1 MKVTIKEIAKRS
13 GVSRSTV
20 SRVISNHPNVDEE
33 TRQKVK
39 KVMEELNYRPSRLAQ
54 GLVKGKINVVGLII
68 GDIRNPFYS
77 ELTRAIED
85 ILNAEGYMVVLC
97 DSDYNPQKEELYLRT
112 AEELGFA
119 GVIMT
124 SAMETKELLQTLQSL
139 SCPVV
144 LLNRY
149 LRAFETDVVSFDNY
163 NGGYIAAEHLIKL
176 GHRRIAILAG
186 PNNST
191 SSKDRLRGYSDALRD
206 YGLEYKEGEVTY
218 GDLRWATG
226 YEFGLHLLR
235 RQERP
240 TAVFA
245 GNDLMALGIIQAYLD
260 NGLKVPDDL
269 SVVGFDDI
277 PAAYMGAV
285 KLTTVRQPQYE
296 MGVEAAK
303 LMLERI
309 KGIPHAPKRII
320 FDAKL
325 VIRESTKPII

>member
-1 MKVTIKEIAKRS
+1 
-13 GVSRSTV
+13 
-20 SRVISNHPNVDEE
+20 
-33 TRQKVK
+33 
-39 KVMEELNYRPSRLAQ
+39 MEELNYRPNRLAQ
-54 GLVKGKINVVGLII
+54 GLVKGRINIVGLII

-85 ILNAEGYMVVLC
+85 ILNREGYMVVLC
-97 DSDYNPQKEELYLRT
+97 DSDYDPKKEELYLQT
-112 AEELGFA
+112 AGELGFS

-124 SAMETKELLQTLQSL
+124 SAMETKELLQILENL

-149 LRAFETDVVSFDNY
+149 LRTFEADVVSFDNY

-176 GHRRIAILAG
+176 GHRKITILAG
-186 PNNST
+186 PSNST

-206 YGLEYKEGEVTY
+206 YGLEYKEEEVTY
-218 GDLRWATG
+218 GDLRWTTG
-226 YEFGLHLLR
+226 YEFGLELLR
-235 RQERP
+235 RTERP

-260 NGLKVPDDL
+260 NGLKVPEDL

-277 PAAYMGAV
+277 PAACMGAV
-285 KLTTVRQPQYE
+285 KLTTIRQPQYE

-303 LMLERI
+303 MMLGRI
-309 KGIPHAPKRII
+309 KGIPQAPKRVI

-325 VIRESTKPII
+325 VVRESTKALT